1 MSEPQFPPLLTG
13 LDAEGRDPFA
23 LACEMADAGCDA
35 GTIVYSVMADRLR
48 AAVIFAPEVPLSE
61 AAGVLMVCG
70 VGLQNALGALAPPEV
85 AVHLQ
90 WDGGIRVNGGCC
102 GTFTVSSNT
111 LAADEIPGWLVVGLD
126 LTLIRLAEAPGETPD
141 VTSLYDEGCAEIDPA
156 GLLEAYAR
164 HMLVW
169 LNRWCDEGNR
179 PLHAEWSGLVW
190 GLNESA
196 SAGGKSGLF
205 IGTDERFGMLLR
217 DGETT
222 HLVPLA
228 AQVKE
233 GR

>member
-23 LACEMADAGCDA
+23 LACEMAEAGCDG
-35 GTIVYSVMADRLR
+35 GTLVHSVRADRLQ
-48 AAVIFAPEVPLSE
+48 AAVIFAPEVPLAE
-61 AAGVLMVCG
+61 AAAVLVVCG

-85 AVHLQ
+85 AVHLE
-90 WDGGIRVNGGCC
+90 WDGGIRVNGGAC
-102 GTFTVSSNT
+102 GRLSLAGNT
-111 LAADEIPGWLVVGLD
+111 RDPEAVPGWLVVGLD

-141 VTSLYDEGCAEIDPA
+141 VTSLYDEGCAEVDPV

-169 LNRWCDEGNR
+169 LNRWDDEGNR
-179 PLHAEWSGLVW
+179 PLHAEWSGLAW
-190 GLNESA
+190 GLNGA
-196 SAGGKSGLF
+196 AGVAGRSGVF

-222 HLVPLA
+222 HLVPLSA
-228 AQVKE
+228 LVEE
-233 GR
+233 GP

>member
-23 LACEMADAGCDA
+23 LACEMAEAGCDA
-35 GTIVYSVMADRLR
+35 GTVVHSVQADRLR
-48 AAVIFAPEVPLSE
+48 AAVFFAPEVPLAE
-61 AAGVLMVCG
+61 AAAMLVVCG

-90 WDGGIRVNGGCC
+90 WDGRVRVNGGSC
-102 GTFTVSSNT
+102 GALTLFANT
-111 LAADEIPGWLVVGLD
+111 LNPDEIPGWLVVGVD
-126 LTLIRLAEAPGETPD
+126 LALIRLVEAPGDTPD
-141 VTSLYDEGCAEIDPA
+141 VTSLYDEGCAEIDPV

-169 LNRWCDEGNR
+169 LNRWSDEGNR

-190 GLNESA
+190 GMNEA
-196 SAGGKSGLF
+196 AEVAGRAGTF
-205 IGTDERFGMLLR
+205 MGTDERFGMLLR
-217 DGETT
+217 DGDTT

-228 AQVKE
+228 ALVEE
-233 GR
+233 GP